1 MWYNKAVIKITDLD
15 RNNNNFTGGN
25 FMTDI
30 LLGVAVAVLIILL
43 IISAVSLI
51 LMLKSKNKQDSDI
64 VLKKLSQLEESTAQA
79 LENEK
84 QSVSNEIRQSRMEI
98 ATSQS
103 EQRKEINA
111 TLMQMGEK
119 IEKSSKAT
127 YDFSIK
133 SAQTISQSLSQIQK
147 SNDEKLEK
155 IRQTVDERLTT
166 TLTSRLDSSFKT
178 VSDQL
183 DKVYTSLGEMK
194 IISGSVTDNVTTLN
208 RILTNVKS
216 RGTWAEV
223 QLEGLLDQTIPGM
236 YEKNYS
242 PDPLS
247 RQIVEFAVKIPN
259 GDDKSKFTYLPID
272 SKFPVE
278 DYLRLCDAADAG
290 DTDGVAAARKALQSR
305 VLMQAKEVAK
315 YIKEPYTTPFAILYL
330 ATEGL
335 YSEIVSSSDGIC
347 ERCQSQLG
355 IMIAGPSTLTALLN
369 SISVGFRAFAVN
381 EKAKEIRTL
390 LSAAKAQYEKF
401 GLMLEKAKKKIDE
414 AGKSLDEAQNR
425 NDLIKKKLKT
435 VEEIDTVRADE
446 ILQTYSVSDLDE

>member
-1 MWYNKAVIKITDLD
+1 
-15 RNNNNFTGGN
+15 
-25 FMTDI
+25 MTDI
-30 LLGVAVAVLIILL
+30 LLGIAVVILIILL
-43 IISAVSLI
+43 IISVVSLI
-51 LMLKSKNKQDSDI
+51 LMSKSKNKQDSDA
-64 VLKKLSQLEESTAQA
+64 VLKKLSQLEESTMQS

-84 QSVSNEIRQSRMEI
+84 LTVSNEIRQSRMEI
-98 ATSQS
+98 AKTQS
-103 EQRKEINA
+103 DQRREINA
-111 TLMQMGEK
+111 SLMQMGEK

-155 IRQTVDERLTT
+155 MRQTVDERLTT

-194 IISGSVTDNVTTLN
+194 VISGSVTDNVTTLN

-223 QLEGLLDQTIPGM
+223 QLAGLLDQTIPGM
-236 YEKNYS
+236 YVRNYS
-242 PDPLS
+242 PDTLS
-247 RQIVEFAVKIPN
+247 RQVVEFAVKIPN
-259 GDDKSKFTYLPID
+259 GDDKTKFTYLPID

-278 DYLRLCDAADAG
+278 DYLRLCDAADTG
-290 DTDGVAAARKALQSR
+290 NTDGVAAARKALQNR
-305 VLMQAKEVAK
+305 VLAQAKEISK
-315 YIKEPYTTPFAILYL
+315 YIKEPYTTPFAIMYL

-347 ERCQSQLG
+347 ERCQTQFG
-355 IMIAGPSTLTALLN
+355 IMVAGPSTLTALLN
-369 SISVGFRAFAVN
+369 SVSVGFRAFAVN

-390 LSAAKAQYEKF
+390 LSAAKAQYDKF
-401 GLMLEKAKKKIDE
+401 GVMLEKAKKKIDE
-414 AGKSLDEAQNR
+414 AGKSLDEAQSR
-425 NDLIKKKLKT
+425 NDIIKRKLKT
-435 VEEIDTVRADE
+435 VEEIDTAQADE
-446 ILQTYSVSDLDE
+446 ILQADIASNFEE